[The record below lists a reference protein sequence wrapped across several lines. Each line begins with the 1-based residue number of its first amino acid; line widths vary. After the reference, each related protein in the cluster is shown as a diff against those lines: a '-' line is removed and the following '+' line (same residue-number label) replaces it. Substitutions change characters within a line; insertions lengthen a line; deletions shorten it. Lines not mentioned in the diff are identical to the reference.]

1 MSPRGNPL
9 SPHAYRR
16 DRRNVMKMKVG
27 AAAVLISLMT
37 VDQAF
42 AGYFNVV
49 PEFDGSSS
57 IAVIALLASVGA
69 LIWAK
74 SKG

>member
-1 MSPRGNPL
+1 
-9 SPHAYRR
+9 
-16 DRRNVMKMKVG
+16 MKTKVG
-27 AAAVLISLMT
+27 AAALLMSLFT

-69 LIWAK
+69 LIWAR